1 MQLYI
6 LPVSSFRSGH
16 GPENRLQSIRR
27 RASIISGLYVVKRVT
42 MQDYLMLLYTTIFFG
57 LAFSYVAVCRKLR

>member
-6 LPVSSFRSGH
+6 LPVSRFRRGH
-16 GPENRLQSIRR
+16 GQENRLQSIRR
-27 RASIISGLYVVKRVT
+27 RVSVISGLGVVKWVT